1 MVDLYNRRI
10 TEHRIRL
17 CKPTPV
23 NKKTF
28 TEKHGWW
35 LLSLLIAILIY
46 IYICEVRMMENE
58 KEFKEILI
66 NVPSSEL
73 KEAKEFIDQELRNRG
88 DL

>member
-1 MVDLYNRRI
+1 
-10 TEHRIRL
+10 
-17 CKPTPV
+17 
-23 NKKTF
+23 
-28 TEKHGWW
+28 
-35 LLSLLIAILIY
+35 
-46 IYICEVRMMENE
+46 MMENE